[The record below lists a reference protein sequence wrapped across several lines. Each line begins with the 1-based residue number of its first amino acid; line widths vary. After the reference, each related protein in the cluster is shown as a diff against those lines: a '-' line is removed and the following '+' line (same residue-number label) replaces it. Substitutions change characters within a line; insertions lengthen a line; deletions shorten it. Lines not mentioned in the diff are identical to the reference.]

1 MPKKKKQ
8 LGKEIVNHVF
18 GSFKT
23 IMEAQHFV
31 ILKL

>member
-1 MPKKKKQ
+1 MPQKKTQ
-8 LGKEIVNHVF
+8 LGKEIVNHIF

-23 IMEAQHFV
+23 IMEAQHFE